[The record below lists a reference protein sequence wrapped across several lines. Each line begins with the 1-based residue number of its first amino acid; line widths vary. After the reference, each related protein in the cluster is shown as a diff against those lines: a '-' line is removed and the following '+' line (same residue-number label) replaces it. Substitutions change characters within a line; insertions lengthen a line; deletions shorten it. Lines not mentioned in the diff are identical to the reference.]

1 MREYLRMSEYRKV
14 TISGRCRQSAGKILS
29 ANADRRHTQNERGK
43 SRESAHALF
52 CVIQRHVRVYP
63 RLLRSNKR
71 NKAWVAEAAHGIIP
85 NGKVSPPLADE
96 TVCRFLCLD
105 RAQKGNGIHP

>member
-63 RLLRSNKR
+63 RSPKAREPLRDYTPISSR
-71 NKAWVAEAAHGIIP
+71 NFKKITAG
-85 NGKVSPPLADE
+85 
-96 TVCRFLCLD
+96 
-105 RAQKGNGIHP
+105 